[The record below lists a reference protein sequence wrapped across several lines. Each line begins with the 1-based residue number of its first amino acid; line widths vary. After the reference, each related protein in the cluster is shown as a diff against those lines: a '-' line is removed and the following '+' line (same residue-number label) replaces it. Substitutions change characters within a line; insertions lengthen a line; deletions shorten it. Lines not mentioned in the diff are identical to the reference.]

1 MMKPLLKTLTTLAL
15 GALALSAQAEQLK
28 VMTSGGFTAAYKLL
42 GPQYAK
48 QSGDSLD
55 TILGPSMGKAP
66 EAIPNRLARGEHAYV
81 VIMVGYA
88 LDDLI
93 KQGKVDPAS
102 RVELADSRIG
112 LVVKAGAV
120 KPAIGTDA
128 ELKAALSKAK
138 SVAYSDS
145 ASGVYVEKELFKKLG
160 MPAKGTMIER
170 LPVAE
175 QVAKGDYEVGLQQV
189 AELLPVPGVTY
200 VGKIPEDVQ
209 SVTRFAAGIPINAE
223 HPEQAK
229 ALLQYLASPQAQ
241 PVVQA
246 TGLDSVSRR
255 PKRHFPHQSLQ
266 LQRRWRQGPPAAFY
280 QAHIAHHLRF
290 HQRHAHQDRVLAR
303 RHGNRGHHRHSQS
316 RLHQPD
322 HRRYVVRLADTRL
335 FHPHA
340 TQRLVEQEAVTRGLV
355 HGDVVVFVGLG
366 PAHAVTLGQG
376 MIAATGQHITL
387 LQQQFELHFIGQT
400 ATETHAEIRLAT
412 FHRIAHFTGTG
423 IQHPQA
429 NFRIQLVEFRD
440 HVGHEVVRGGRHARD
455 GDIAHAGG
463 RHIADAHERDIEIVE
478 HALDLRQERTADHGQ
493 ADAPRGAFEQ
503 LYIQGGLELFDTPA
517 EGRLRDP
524 DSFGGTAKTALV
536 YHGAEGLEV
545 VEVEVDD
552 HGKANVVEVAGIIVW
567 EPMARH
573 ACRDRLVVITL
584 LQI

>member
-1 MMKPLLKTLTTLAL
+1 MMKPLLKTLTALAL

-42 GPQYAK
+42 GPQYTK

-66 EAIPNRLARGEHAYV
+66 EAIPNRLARGEHADV

-189 AELLPVPGVTY
+189 AELLPVAGVTY

-209 SVTRFAAGIPINAE
+209 SVTRFAAGIPVNAE

-246 TGLDSVSRR
+246 TGLDSVSR
-255 PKRHFPHQSLQ
+255 
-266 LQRRWRQGPPAAFY
+266 
-280 QAHIAHHLRF
+280 
-290 HQRHAHQDRVLAR
+290 
-303 RHGNRGHHRHSQS
+303 
-316 RLHQPD
+316 
-322 HRRYVVRLADTRL
+322 
-335 FHPHA
+335 
-340 TQRLVEQEAVTRGLV
+340 
-355 HGDVVVFVGLG
+355 
-366 PAHAVTLGQG
+366 
-376 MIAATGQHITL
+376 
-387 LQQQFELHFIGQT
+387 
-400 ATETHAEIRLAT
+400 
-412 FHRIAHFTGTG
+412 
-423 IQHPQA
+423 
-429 NFRIQLVEFRD
+429 
-440 HVGHEVVRGGRHARD
+440 
-455 GDIAHAGG
+455 
-463 RHIADAHERDIEIVE
+463 
-478 HALDLRQERTADHGQ
+478 
-493 ADAPRGAFEQ
+493 
-503 LYIQGGLELFDTPA
+503 
-517 EGRLRDP
+517 
-524 DSFGGTAKTALV
+524 
-536 YHGAEGLEV
+536 
-545 VEVEVDD
+545 
-552 HGKANVVEVAGIIVW
+552 
-567 EPMARH
+567 
-573 ACRDRLVVITL
+573 
-584 LQI
+584 